1 MYILFNFFIFGI
13 LGWAIENIYSYF
25 IHGHFQKDGFLNLP
39 FKPMYAIAMSV
50 LINFYS
56 SIQNGYIFILLCAI
70 VPTSVEYLTGKI
82 MRSYFNRDYWD
93 YSKCRFSI
101 DGIICLRFSIYW
113 TILTYIGVIYLRPL
127 VTDRIYT
134 FIYPYWVFLAP
145 IIFITL
151 FIDTL
156 VTIRNY
162 KLSLD
167 IK

>member
-13 LGWAIENIYSYF
+13 LGWVIENIYSYF
-25 IHGHFQKDGFLNLP
+25 IHGHFQKYGFLNLP
-39 FKPMYAIAMSV
+39 FKPMYGIAMSV
-50 LINFYS
+50 LIIFYS
-56 SIQNGYIFILLCAI
+56 NIQNNYIFILLCAL

-82 MRSYFNRDYWD
+82 MRGYFGKDYWD
-93 YSKCRFSI
+93 YSKCRFNI

-113 TILTYIGVIYLRPL
+113 TILTYIAVIYIRPL
-127 VTDRIYT
+127 VTDQIYAS
-134 FIYPYWVFLAP
+134 IYPYWVFVAL
-145 IIFITL
+145 IICITF
-151 FIDTL
+151 FIDIL